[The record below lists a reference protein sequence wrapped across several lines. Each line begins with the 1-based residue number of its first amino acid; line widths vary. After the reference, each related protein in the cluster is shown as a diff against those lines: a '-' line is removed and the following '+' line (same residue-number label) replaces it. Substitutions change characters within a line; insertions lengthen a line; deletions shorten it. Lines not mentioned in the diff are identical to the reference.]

1 MSARERRLTARDGDY
16 IGSDEGGLGGR
27 LFCIGR
33 MVVLADK
40 CLLSYKRDM
49 LIVVARSVGWC
60 NFTSMAMYSCKALAK
75 VEYFVFG

>member
-33 MVVLADK
+33 MVVLAYK